1 MDHFPTNWGRPRNDL
16 HDAYGTYPIHQ
27 RPYNGPKDTFADAV
41 KHTQQPIVTGTSIL
55 GVVFKNGIMMAA
67 DNLASY
73 GSLARF
79 KDIERLYAVGDNT
92 VIGAGGDISDFQY
105 IQKLLDELM
114 TDEFTQ
120 QDGHVLG
127 PVEIHEYLSQ
137 VMYARRTKINPLWN
151 SLVVGGFK
159 DGKRFLAYVDLLGT
173 TYKSPTIATGYG
185 AYIAQPLL
193 RKAVEPYAD
202 VLTEEEARKI
212 LEDCMRV
219 LFYRDARSLNKYQI
233 ATITADGIKI
243 SESRQLDTAWAFA
256 EGIRGYG
263 AQIQ

>member
-1 MDHFPTNWGRPRNDL
+1 MRIRSRL
-16 HDAYGTYPIHQ
+16 KLRILLLVSV
-27 RPYNGPKDTFADAV
+27 R
-41 KHTQQPIVTGTSIL
+41 QPVVTGTSVL
-55 GVVFKNGIMMAA
+55 GLLYKDGIMMAA
-67 DNLASY
+67 DNLGTEYMSRSKMNSTVHDFSASY

-79 KDIERLYAVGDNT
+79 KDIKRLYPVGNNT

-114 TDEFTQ
+114 NDEFTQ
-120 QDGHVLG
+120 QDGHTLG

-137 VMYARRTKINPLWN
+137 VMYARRTKMNPLWN

-159 DGKRFLAYVDLLGT
+159 DGNRCVLCSEMRLWDSKTPRFLAYVDLLGT
-173 TYKSPTIATGYG
+173 TYKATTIATGYG

-202 VLTEEEARKI
+202 VLKEEQAQKI

-219 LFYRDARSLNKYQI
+219 LFYRDARSLNKASTLVTFI
-233 ATITADGIKI
+233 PLL
-243 SESRQLDTAWAFA
+243 SH
-256 EGIRGYG
+256 
-263 AQIQ
+263 AQAL